1 MVKRLTRGCTAVVQ
15 KLLPDAFIFSMLLTA
30 IVFVLAIP
38 LTHQSPFAMIIHWGK
53 GFWNLLGFF
62 HADGVGYTTRS
73 EERRVGKE
81 CRSRWSPY
89 H

>member
-53 GFWNLLGFF
+53 GFWNLLGFSMQMVLVVYS
-62 HADGVGYTTRS
+62 DRKSV
-73 EERRVGKE
+73 V
-81 CRSRWSPY
+81 
-89 H
+89 